1 MPSTRAVGAAGE
13 EAAARYLKRR
23 GMRILHRNLHLGR
36 TGELD
41 IVAREGATLV
51 FVEVK
56 SKLAGDHLGGFSNIT
71 AAKQRKLVELA
82 GFYLQKYGG
91 DHRAVRLDAV
101 EVEFADASFKRCEV
115 RHLPD
120 AFRA

>member
-1 MPSTRAVGAAGE
+1 MPSTRDVGAAGE

-41 IVAREGATLV
+41 IVAREGRTLV
-51 FVEVK
+51 FIEVK
-56 SKLAGDHLGGFSNIT
+56 AKLAGDTLGGFSNIT

-82 GFYLQKYGG
+82 QIYLQKHGG
-91 DHRAVRLDAV
+91 DHREVRLDAV
-101 EVEFADASFKRCEV
+101 EVEFLDDRMKKCEV